1 MVQETGLMRNTQNIP
16 SKTNFLVGT
25 AGLLASKLVQG
36 WMSTLDYRIGF
47 YDRSVDPALGLGGTR
62 IYIFWHENI
71 LFPLYLRGNCR
82 LAMLLSQHRDAD
94 ILAHIA
100 HHVGF
105 DCVRGSTY
113 RGGVDAVR
121 ELLKKSDE
129 MHLTITP
136 DGPRGPRRQLAQ
148 GPIYLA
154 SRLKLPLIALGF
166 GYNRPWRTR
175 SWDRFAI
182 PKPYS
187 RARGL
192 VSPPIRIPPN
202 LDRSGIETCRLRVEK
217 LLNCLT
223 VEAETWAESG
233 HRLAG
238 EVHVHPQAAPISSR
252 SKRTAPDAGPEFWL
266 PTASKDAKARVA

>member
-1 MVQETGLMRNTQNIP
+1 MRRTRSIP
-16 SKTNFLVGT
+16 PKTNFLVGT
-25 AGLLASKLVQG
+25 AGLLAAKLVQS
-36 WMSTLDYRIGF
+36 WMSTLDYRVGF
-47 YDRSVDPALGLGGTR
+47 YDRSVDPARGLGGPR

-71 LFPLYLRGNCR
+71 LLPLYLRGSCR

-94 ILAHIA
+94 ILARIA

-121 ELLKKSDE
+121 ELLRKSDG

-136 DGPRGPRRQLAQ
+136 DGPRGPRRRLAQ

-154 SRLKLPLIALGF
+154 SRLNLPLIALGF
-166 GYNRPWRTR
+166 GYNRPWRVR

-192 VSPPIRIPPN
+192 VSPPMQIPPD
-202 LDRSGIETCRLRVEK
+202 LDRAGIETCRLRVEK

-233 HRLAG
+233 HRIAG
-238 EVHVHPQAAPISSR
+238 EVHIQPQAAPLPSR
-252 SKRTAPDAGPEFWL
+252 SKMTEPAAATTFCL
-266 PTASKDAKARVA
+266 PKASKAVEARVA